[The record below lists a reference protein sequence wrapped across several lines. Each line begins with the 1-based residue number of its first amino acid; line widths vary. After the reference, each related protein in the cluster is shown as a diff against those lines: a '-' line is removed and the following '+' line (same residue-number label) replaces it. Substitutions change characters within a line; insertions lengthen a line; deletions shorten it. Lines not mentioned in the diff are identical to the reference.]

1 MDALTPF
8 VPVWGTPEE
17 WNLAYEKVENYL
29 RAFRVESRL
38 HRARLI
44 QMVLQRIADRPQ
56 PADGTPLTTLAI
68 REVQAMMQEWFGRIM
83 QEPQD
88 ASDTPGRLGL
98 LLCDGQTRWPYC
110 FLEPDRVPEEMMT
123 KMRNAMLRAGP
134 DLAVSNMVP
143 REIDLGLMPEF
154 VGDALETF
162 QRKPFIRAAILWAL
176 LLGLLGFLFWYT
188 R

>member
-17 WNLAYEKVENYL
+17 WNQAYEKVENYL

-44 QMVLQRIADRPQ
+44 QMVLQRIADRP
-56 PADGTPLTTLAI
+56 PPTDGTPLTTLAT
-68 REVQAMMQEWFGRIM
+68 REVQAMMLEWFGRIM
-83 QEPQD
+83 QEPQNV
-88 ASDTPGRLGL
+88 SDVTGRLGL

-110 FLEPDRVPEEMMT
+110 FLEPDRVPEEMVANMQ
-123 KMRNAMLRAGP
+123 KAMLRAGP
-134 DLAVSNMVP
+134 DLQVSNMVP
-143 REIDLGLMPEF
+143 REIDLGLMHEI
-154 VGDALETF
+154 VGGALETF
-162 QRKPFIRAAILWAL
+162 QRKPVIRAIIFWIL
-176 LLGLLGFLFWYT
+176 LLGALGFLFWYT

>member
-8 VPVWGTPEE
+8 VPAWGTAEE
-17 WNLAYEKVENYL
+17 WNDAYEKVENYL

-44 QMVLQRIADRPQ
+44 QRVLQRIADRGQ

-68 REVQAMMQEWFGRIM
+68 QEVQAMIQEWFGKLM
-83 QEPQD
+83 QEPSSD
-88 ASDTPGRLGL
+88 AQGRLGL

-110 FLEPDRVPEEMMT
+110 FLEPDRVPEEMVA
-123 KMRNAMLRAGP
+123 KMQKAMLRAGP

-143 REIDLGLMPEF
+143 REIDLGMMSEF

-162 QRKPFIRAAILWAL
+162 QTKPLIRAAILWAF
-176 LLGLLGFLFWYT
+176 LLGLLAFLFWYT